1 MNNTISNTA
10 LLGDASRQAMRLF
23 PEPRGTWLPSLFG
36 FDFRDNPGAPLG
48 PVWDFD
54 WGIYEA
60 MNDVLSMSRRQ
71 RQ

>member
-1 MNNTISNTA
+1 
-10 LLGDASRQAMRLF
+10 MRLF